1 MDRLHEIIGH
11 LRDEEYD
18 AVLYGVMLRFL
29 NNKAK
34 EYNCDVSELLLSID
48 KDKKTI
54 DVLNYESA
62 SSMEVT
68 LSEEI
73 KVNEA

>member
-29 NNKAK
+29 NKKAK
-34 EYNCDVSELLLSID
+34 EYSCDVSEMLLSID
-48 KDKKTI
+48 KDKETI

>member
-1 MDRLHEIIGH
+1 MDRVNEIVGH
-11 LRDEEYD
+11 LREEEYD